1 MEIALCIPSI
11 KFLKKRSTTVSGF
24 LRLLLIIGFLL
35 WGVAAQATPVILV
48 FGDSLSAS
56 YGIPANSG
64 WVSLLEQRI
73 HQKNP
78 GYRIVNAS
86 ISGETTSG
94 GRYRIEQVLAEHQP
108 AVVILELGVND
119 GLRGLPL
126 DVAASN
132 LNAIIATCRS
142 RKARVLLIGM
152 RLPPNYGSAYAAKFQ
167 AIYQQTAQRQKIPF
181 LPFLL
186 EGFADNPELFQADGL
201 HPTAAAQPLI
211 MERVW
216 KLLQPM
222 LATSG

>member
-1 MEIALCIPSI
+1 MF
-11 KFLKKRSTTVSGF
+11 K
-24 LRLLLIIGFLL
+24 RLLLMVCFLL
-35 WGVAAQATPVILV
+35 WGAAAQAAPVVLV

-56 YGIPANSG
+56 YGIPANEG

-73 HQKNP
+73 HQKKP
-78 GYRIVNAS
+78 GYRLVNAS

-94 GRYRIEQVLAEHQP
+94 GRYRIEQLLAEHRP

-126 DVAASN
+126 DAAASN
-132 LNAIIATCRS
+132 LNAIIAACRN

-152 RLPPNYGSAYAAKFQ
+152 RLPPNYGTAYATKFQ
-167 AIYQQTAQRQKIPF
+167 AIYQQAAQRHKIPF

-201 HPTAAAQPLI
+201 HPNAAAQPLI

-216 KLLQPM
+216 KILQPI

>member
-1 MEIALCIPSI
+1 MF
-11 KFLKKRSTTVSGF
+11 K
-24 LRLLLIIGFLL
+24 RLLLMVCFLL
-35 WGVAAQATPVILV
+35 WGAAAQAAPVVLV

-56 YGIPANSG
+56 YGIPANEG
-64 WVSLLEQRI
+64 WVSLLEQQI
-73 HQKNP
+73 HQKKP
-78 GYRIVNAS
+78 GYRLVNAS

-94 GRYRIEQVLAEHQP
+94 GRYRIEQLLAEHRP

-126 DVAASN
+126 DAAASN
-132 LNAIIATCRS
+132 LNAIIAACRN

-152 RLPPNYGSAYAAKFQ
+152 RLPPNYGTAYATKFQ
-167 AIYQQTAQRQKIPF
+167 AIYQQAAQRHKIPF

-201 HPTAAAQPLI
+201 HPNAAAQPLI

-216 KLLQPM
+216 KILQPI

>member
-1 MEIALCIPSI
+1 MVRRQLLIVC
-11 KFLKKRSTTVSGF
+11 
-24 LRLLLIIGFLL
+24 LLL
-35 WGVAAQATPVILV
+35 WSVAAQAAPVILV

-56 YGIPANSG
+56 YGISAGKG

-73 HQKNP
+73 QQKKL
-78 GYRIVNAS
+78 GYRLVNAS

-94 GRYRIEQVLAEHQP
+94 GRYRIEQVLTEHRP
-108 AVVILELGVND
+108 AVVILELGAND

-126 DVAASN
+126 DAAASN
-132 LNAIIATCRS
+132 LNAIITAS
-142 RKARVLLIGM
+142 LNRKTRVLLIGM

-167 AIYQQTAQRQKIPF
+167 AIYQQAAQRHKIPL
-181 LPFLL
+181 LPFML
-186 EGFADNPELFQADGL
+186 EGVADDPEFFQADGL

>member
-1 MEIALCIPSI
+1 ML
-11 KFLKKRSTTVSGF
+11 T
-24 LRLLLIIGFLL
+24 RLLLIVCL
-35 WGVAAQATPVILV
+35 WFWSVTAHAAQPAPVILV

-56 YGIPANSG
+56 YGIPVGRG
-64 WVSLLEQRI
+64 WVSLLEQRV
-73 HQKNP
+73 HQKKP
-78 GYRIVNAS
+78 GHKIINAS

-94 GRYRIEQVLAEHQP
+94 GRYRIEQVLAKHRP

-126 DVAASN
+126 DAASSN
-132 LNAIIATCRS
+132 LNAIITACRN

-167 AIYQQTAQRQKIPF
+167 AIYQQAAQRHKIPL

-201 HPTAAAQPLI
+201 HPTTAAQPLI

-222 LATSG
+222 LATLE

>member
-1 MEIALCIPSI
+1 MF
-11 KFLKKRSTTVSGF
+11 K
-24 LRLLLIIGFLL
+24 RLLLMVCFLL
-35 WGVAAQATPVILV
+35 WGAAAQAAPVVLV

-56 YGIPANSG
+56 YGIPANEG
-64 WVSLLEQRI
+64 WVSLLDQRI

-78 GYRIVNAS
+78 GYRVVNAS

-94 GRYRIEQVLAEHQP
+94 GRYRIERVLAEHRP
-108 AVVILELGVND
+108 EVVILELGVND

-126 DVAASN
+126 DAAVSN
-132 LNAIIATCRS
+132 LNAIITACRN

-152 RLPPNYGSAYAAKFQ
+152 RLPPNYGTAYATKFL
-167 AIYQQTAQRQKIPF
+167 AIYQQAAQRHKIPF

-201 HPTAAAQPLI
+201 HPNATAQPLI

-216 KLLQPM
+216 KILQPI

>member
-1 MEIALCIPSI
+1 MI
-11 KFLKKRSTTVSGF
+11 T
-24 LRLLLIIGFLL
+24 RLLLIVGFLL
-35 WGVAAQATPVILV
+35 WGVAAQATQSAPVILV

-56 YGIPANSG
+56 YGMPVSSG
-64 WVSLLEQRI
+64 WVSLLDQRVR
-73 HQKNP
+73 QKKI
-78 GYRIVNAS
+78 GYRVVNAS

-94 GRYRIEQVLAEHQP
+94 GRYRIEQVLAEHRP
-108 AVVILELGVND
+108 GIVILELGAND

-126 DVAASN
+126 DVTTSN
-132 LNAIIATCRS
+132 LSAIITTCRN
-142 RKARVLLIGM
+142 RQARVLLIGM
-152 RLPPNYGSAYAAKFQ
+152 RLPPNYGSAYATKFQ
-167 AIYQQTAQRQKIPF
+167 AIYQQVAQSHKVPL

-186 EGFADNPELFQADGL
+186 EGFADNTELFQTDGL

>member
-1 MEIALCIPSI
+1 MF
-11 KFLKKRSTTVSGF
+11 K
-24 LRLLLIIGFLL
+24 RLLLMVCFLL
-35 WGVAAQATPVILV
+35 WGAAAQAAPVVLV

-56 YGIPANSG
+56 YGIPANEG

-78 GYRIVNAS
+78 GYRVVNAS

-94 GRYRIEQVLAEHQP
+94 GRYRIEQVLAEHRP

-126 DVAASN
+126 DAAASN
-132 LNAIIATCRS
+132 LNAIIAACRN

-152 RLPPNYGSAYAAKFQ
+152 RLPPNYGTAYATKFQ
-167 AIYQQTAQRQKIPF
+167 AIYQQAAQRHKIPF

-186 EGFADNPELFQADGL
+186 EGFADNPKLFQADGL
-201 HPTAAAQPLI
+201 HPNTAAQPLI

-216 KLLQPM
+216 KILQPI

>member
-1 MEIALCIPSI
+1 M
-11 KFLKKRSTTVSGF
+11 FT
-24 LRLLLIIGFLL
+24 RLLLMVCFLL
-35 WGVAAQATPVILV
+35 WGVAAQAAPVILV

-56 YGIPANSG
+56 YGIPADGG

-73 HQKNP
+73 RQKKP
-78 GYRIVNAS
+78 GYRVVNAS

-94 GRYRIEQVLAEHQP
+94 GRYRIEQVLAEHRP
-108 AVVILELGVND
+108 AVVILQLGAND

-126 DVAASN
+126 DAAASN
-132 LNAIIATCRS
+132 LNAIITACRK
-142 RKARVLLIGM
+142 REARVLLIGM

-167 AIYQQTAQRQKIPF
+167 AIYQQAAQRHKIPL

-201 HPTAAAQPLI
+201 HPTISAQPQM

-222 LATSG
+222 LAASG

>member
-1 MEIALCIPSI
+1 M
-11 KFLKKRSTTVSGF
+11 
-24 LRLLLIIGFLL
+24 RLLLMVCFLL
-35 WGVAAQATPVILV
+35 WCAAAQATQPAPVILV

-56 YGIPANSG
+56 YGIPADRG

-73 HQKNP
+73 HQKKP
-78 GYRIVNAS
+78 GYQVVNAS

-94 GRYRIEQVLAEHQP
+94 GRYRIEQLLAEHQP
-108 AVVILELGVND
+108 AVVILELGAND

-126 DVAASN
+126 DAAAAN
-132 LNAIIATCRS
+132 LNAIITACRN

-152 RLPPNYGSAYAAKFQ
+152 RLPPNYGSAYPARFR
-167 AIYQQTAQRQKIPF
+167 AIYQQEAQRHKIPL

-201 HPTAAAQPLI
+201 HPTTTAQPLI
-211 MERVW
+211 VERVW

>member
-1 MEIALCIPSI
+1 M
-11 KFLKKRSTTVSGF
+11 FT
-24 LRLLLIIGFLL
+24 RLLLMVCFLL
-35 WGVAAQATPVILV
+35 WGFAGQAAQSAPVILV

-56 YGIPANSG
+56 YGIPADRG

-73 HQKNP
+73 HQTKP
-78 GYRIVNAS
+78 GYRVANVS

-94 GRYRIEQVLAEHQP
+94 GRYRIEQVLAEHRP
-108 AVVILELGVND
+108 AVVILELGAND

-126 DVAASN
+126 DAAATN
-132 LNAIIATCRS
+132 LNAIITACRN

-152 RLPPNYGSAYAAKFQ
+152 RLPPNYGNAYATKFQ
-167 AIYQQTAQRQKIPF
+167 AIYQQAAQRHKISL

-201 HPTAAAQPLI
+201 HPTTAAQPLI

-222 LATSG
+222 LAASG

>member
-1 MEIALCIPSI
+1 MF
-11 KFLKKRSTTVSGF
+11 K
-24 LRLLLIIGFLL
+24 RLLLMVCFLL
-35 WGVAAQATPVILV
+35 WGAAAQAAPVVLV

-56 YGIPANSG
+56 YGIPANEG

-73 HQKNP
+73 HQKKP
-78 GYRIVNAS
+78 GYRLVNAS

-94 GRYRIEQVLAEHQP
+94 GRYRIEQVLAEHRP

-126 DVAASN
+126 DAAASN
-132 LNAIIATCRS
+132 LNAIIAACRN

-152 RLPPNYGSAYAAKFQ
+152 RLPPNYGTAYATKFQ
-167 AIYQQTAQRQKIPF
+167 AIYQQAAQRNKIPF

-201 HPTAAAQPLI
+201 HPNTAAQPLI

-216 KLLQPM
+216 KILQPI

>member
-1 MEIALCIPSI
+1 MF
-11 KFLKKRSTTVSGF
+11 K
-24 LRLLLIIGFLL
+24 RLLLMVCFLL
-35 WGVAAQATPVILV
+35 WGVAAQAAPVVLV

-56 YGIPANSG
+56 YGIPADSG

-73 HQKNP
+73 HQKKP
-78 GYRIVNAS
+78 GYRVVNAS

-94 GRYRIEQVLAEHQP
+94 GRYRIEQVLAEHRP

-126 DVAASN
+126 DAAASN
-132 LNAIIATCRS
+132 LNAIITACRN

-152 RLPPNYGSAYAAKFQ
+152 RLPPNYGTAYATKFQ
-167 AIYQQTAQRQKIPF
+167 AIYQQAAQRHKIPF

-201 HPTAAAQPLI
+201 HPNTAAQPLI

-216 KLLQPM
+216 KLLQPI

>member
-1 MEIALCIPSI
+1 MVC
-11 KFLKKRSTTVSGF
+11 
-24 LRLLLIIGFLL
+24 FLL
-35 WGVAAQATPVILV
+35 WGVAAQAAPVVLV

-56 YGIPANSG
+56 YGIPAGSG

-78 GYRIVNAS
+78 GYRVVNAS

-94 GRYRIEQVLAEHQP
+94 GRYRIEQVLAEHRP

-126 DVAASN
+126 DAAASN
-132 LNAIIATCRS
+132 LNAIITACRN

-152 RLPPNYGSAYAAKFQ
+152 RLPPNYGTAYATKFQ
-167 AIYQQTAQRQKIPF
+167 AIYQQAAQRHKIPL

-201 HPTAAAQPLI
+201 HPNTAAQPLI

-216 KLLQPM
+216 KILQPI